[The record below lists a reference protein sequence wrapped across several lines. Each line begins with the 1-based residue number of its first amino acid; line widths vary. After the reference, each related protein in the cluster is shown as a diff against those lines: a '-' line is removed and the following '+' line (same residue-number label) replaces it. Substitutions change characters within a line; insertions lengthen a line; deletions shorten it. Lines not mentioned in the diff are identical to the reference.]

1 MKKLVASV
9 GLVALG
15 TSGLQA
21 NQVLGTSTDPSKLW
35 SASVTLRGFYDDNLN
50 TRHDNAVDAFGFE
63 VNPAIGVAK
72 QWEGSKF
79 GANYQYAFKY
89 YDRKPLGNSDNYDQT
104 HTFDIALTYAFSP
117 QYNIIATDS

>member
-21 NQVLGTSTDPSKLW
+21 NPVLGTSIDSSKPW
-35 SASVTLRGFYDDNLN
+35 SASVTLRGFYDDNIDTLK
-50 TRHDNAVDAFGFE
+50 DNGRDAFGFE
-63 VNPAIGVAK
+63 VNPAIGVAA
-72 QWEGSKF
+72 QWEGTKF

-104 HTFDIALTYAFSP
+104 HTFDIALTHAFSP
-117 QYNIIATDS
+117 QYNIIV